1 MDARYLAPLAKRAQ
15 AHDSEAF
22 SELYAITYGR
32 QYNYAKNY
40 LSDPDEAWDA
50 VQEVYILALKKL
62 DTLRDPLC
70 INAWLTQINSR
81 ICYDMMKNRR
91 EHATV
96 EYDVTLES
104 ADDELNPE
112 NQMLRTEDS
121 ELVYQLIDRLPEKQK
136 QAVTMKYLRDMSLQ
150 QIADELECSVSS
162 VTRYLERA
170 RDNLEQLLQK
180 EV

>member
-1 MDARYLAPLAKRAQ
+1 MTALVKRAQ
-15 AHDSEAF
+15 AHDSDAF

-32 QYNYAKNY
+32 QYNYANNY

-81 ICYDMMKNRR
+81 VCYDIQKNRR
-91 EHATV
+91 QYVTV
-96 EYDVTLES
+96 EYDITLER
-104 ADDELNPE
+104 ADEELNPE
-112 NQMLRTEDS
+112 NQLLHTVDK
-121 ELVYQLIDRLPEKQK
+121 ELLHQLLDRLPDKQK
-136 QAVTMKYLRDMSLQ
+136 QAVTLKYIKQMSLQ
-150 QIADELECSVSS
+150 QIADTMDCSISS

-170 RDNLEQLLQK
+170 RDSLERMLKK
-180 EV
+180 EVSADG